1 MRKKPM
7 FFRTCNYCG
16 AALDPGEKCDC
27 QDQKQQRDEQIS
39 KALRMD
45 PWGQMEFKEDIW
57 KQAQ

>member
-1 MRKKPM
+1 M

-27 QDQKQQRDEQIS
+27 QDQKQQRDEQIR
-39 KALRMD
+39 KALRMG

>member
-1 MRKKPM
+1 M

-39 KALRMD
+39 KSLRMD
-45 PWGQMEFKEDIW
+45 LWGQMEFKEVNDS
-57 KQAQ
+57 QCLLR

>member
-1 MRKKPM
+1 M

-16 AALDPGEKCDC
+16 AALDPGETCDC
-27 QDQKQQRDEQIS
+27 QDQKQQRDEQIR